1 MRIKHIVSCVAAA
14 AVVAAVVAAPPS
26 TIARAAQAAPSA
38 QAPAAAAAA
47 APQGD
52 AEKGKK
58 IFNTVGCYE
67 CHGREGQGSAYTGPR
82 LGPNPLP
89 WAALSKYVRSPKG
102 EMPPYKAQVLPDSD
116 LADIYAFLR
125 SRPRPV
131 SIDSYLEP

>member
-1 MRIKHIVSCVAAA
+1 METDVRITHIVSSLVAAA
-14 AVVAAVVAAPPS
+14 IVVTLSSA
-26 TIARAAQAAPSA
+26 TGHAAQAAQP
-38 QAPAAAAAA
+38 PAAAAAA

-89 WAALSKYVRSPKG
+89 WPALSKYVRSPKG
-102 EMPPYKAQVLPDSD
+102 EMPPYKPQVLPDSD

-131 SIDSYLEP
+131 PVDAFLDQ